1 MARWFGRVAGVAAM
15 MALFTAGTAFAQEP
29 PERAP
34 DSPVEVML
42 LGTYHMANPGLD
54 LANVAAEDPTSP
66 RRQAELAALAEAL
79 ADWKPDRI
87 LVEMQRPAP
96 FTIDGYH
103 AFTTADL
110 SKSRNETVQ
119 IGYRLAHRLGH
130 KDVYAFDEQPGDGE
144 PDYFPFDTLS
154 AYAEAHG
161 RSDELAAI
169 MAYFQ
174 AQAKA
179 MSADQ
184 AHQSIAEQLMLHND
198 PAHDELGQAK
208 GYYALLAIG
217 DGEDQPGAE
226 LNAYW
231 YMRNAKMFAKIGL
244 IAKPG
249 EKVLVLVGSGHRYWL
264 DHFVATTPGFV
275 SVDSRP
281 YLARAISSIRRP
293 CAGPARTDSRFRPSR
308 RSVRASSPRHAPGRG

>member
-1 MARWFGRVAGVAAM
+1 MANLIGRVAAIAAM
-15 MALFTAGTAFAQEP
+15 LALSIPAPAIAGAA
-29 PERAP
+29 PERP
-34 DSPVEVML
+34 PPRSVEVMV

-54 LANVAAEDPTSP
+54 LANIAADDPTSP

-103 AFTTADL
+103 NFTPADL
-110 SKSRNETVQ
+110 TRNRNEIVQ

-130 KDVYAFDEQPGDGE
+130 KDVYAFDEQPGEGE
-144 PDYFPFDTLS
+144 PDYFPFDKLS
-154 AYAEAHG
+154 AYAQAHG
-161 RSDELAAI
+161 RSDELTAI

-174 AQAKA
+174 AEAKA

-184 AHQSIAEQLMLHND
+184 DRLSVAQQLMLHND
-198 PAHDELGQAK
+198 PARDDAGQAS
-208 GYYALLAIG
+208 GYYAMLAIG

-264 DHFVATTPGFV
+264 DHFADATPGFV
-275 SVDSRP
+275 SVDPRP
-281 YLARAISSIRRP
+281 YLARAIR
-293 CAGPARTDSRFRPSR
+293 
-308 RSVRASSPRHAPGRG
+308 